1 MEDACIF
8 FFSVGESAR
17 TSVDCKQRQGSVE
30 RTKEEKLKG
39 DSEALRDIWNRDGR
53 MLLCSVHGQE
63 WVEKVLLFVKH
74 VVLTVV
80 TLFNLVSLSFSPS
93 SFHLLLP
100 PLSFTDATKKLPVC
114 HSRLCP

>member
-8 FFSVGESAR
+8 FFSVGEAAR

-63 WVEKVLLFVKH
+63 GGGKVLLFVKH